1 MPDFNEFVK
10 NLYTS
15 KNRELTEDKLKY
27 IEETYKGKEEDF
39 VKNFYSTIG
48 EELSEEKFNYIKDTY
63 LKKKEQ
69 QVLYGNQP
77 FGGKEEE
84 PLLPLTSS
92 TVSPS
97 ASKPPKSTTPSAST
111 GKLPKLEVQVEKPVS
126 TEFVGTRDLAATVES
141 REQRKKFL
149 EQVNA
154 GILETV
160 QKDPELFI
168 SQKDMP
174 TMYGEKVI
182 PAGTP
187 NVKNISKAVDLYAEK
202 IKRETGRE
210 LSSFDKQ
217 SIVQNTLSSLKVK
230 TQTQNAAM
238 LTDLQFQEQ
247 KKVPLTA
254 ITGIKTKEGEVVK
267 EGMFQ
272 ENIKNTISQEQQR
285 LEQIAKTP
293 NKEINAEFKGEVD
306 GLTSKVKS
314 NADALNLEMKD
325 YFTAQ
330 FEEQKNQVYNQY
342 VQLVQSGQMTS
353 DVANAQMKQEL
364 EAIGKQLE
372 SDTNAMYA
380 PKFNQLKQETEEQV
394 KDIQTRYNRKVQAQ
408 FNIEKEKS
416 QKRIKEEVS
425 KYSSSLPK
433 GYLEDYQATFQKNFD
448 SEMRLE
454 GLRNTT
460 AFANLGNVE
469 KMQTAIMAGW
479 GDVAGTVGGALSY
492 VGVNTGELQN
502 WVAQSNLYNEL
513 PVFSEGS
520 VWDNI
525 TNTDWWIANGVR
537 SIPFTVATMPFGL
550 LGGAGAGMLV
560 KALGATRRAEI
571 ISSVIGGGLIGW
583 EAERFLE
590 QGSAFNDAINEG
602 KSVSEASEIAAS
614 VGKYNF
620 ATIPLNIAQMLPVF
634 GDSFKFLNSAVIEAG
649 SGYLEET
656 AQGWAQAKAKA
667 ESEGKDVSYLDY
679 MTSPQAVE
687 EGIIGAG
694 MSQGFTLFSLN
705 NTPDIDKKIN
715 ALMTSLGTGGESQ
728 ANLMLEVM
736 RNNDAIDSK
745 QYEEAKALLKYTLN
759 GINQAQNINVEDNV
773 KAALVNKFVAI
784 EKAKELLTENEN
796 DLASQAAKEL
806 IAEKENEI
814 KNILKGSEPVYL
826 IKIQGNEVPVVSTKE
841 QVESILSNPDSL
853 PLFEIEIYN
862 DVKTRASVDEAY
874 SKQNKDAIQE
884 SSTVENE
891 ISSGDTSAR
900 TDVGGAEDGGT
911 SSIIDKR
918 EPNKEPVIQEGEAKE
933 EVKSDKGEP
942 AQGEIEFGTAF
953 QVQDAT
959 AENTVGKEKGLWGN
973 SQVWRERI
981 ENAGDILRELSSRG
995 DKPDVRYLME
1005 KVEKLR
1011 DWIAK
1016 NKNGYTPIDE
1026 SVKTIEDFDKS
1037 NLKWTDAVDSR
1048 EYLERFHS
1056 SVLDRVRK
1064 EYEAIPTYTKEQRL
1078 ALDLV
1083 LDLINN
1089 DIKGLESKLNEIE
1102 KISNQIKTNGSL
1114 PIVVDVK
1121 LGKEQPTPTEKAEE
1135 APVKEEEVSEAEV
1148 KSVAEVSGVN
1158 PKNIRDLYN
1167 IGRDLFALNRVQA
1180 LAQAVVMDK
1189 MIGAMAKRKG
1199 VEKSEIYKTVQFKK
1213 SSEKDLPQGVKMQM
1227 AAWHGSPYEFDKFT
1241 TEKIGTGEG
1250 AQAFGWGLY
1259 FTDLKDIAKLY
1270 AKKLAKIK
1278 FENKELEEN
1287 SIFDKLFV
1295 SLDESNEEF
1304 YSWFTGRIFNLAKFK
1319 EYLDDISSY
1328 YQEQLKIKVDEK
1340 HPLVI
1345 KMMRDYEYSQDKIEQ
1360 AKKTLRDFDKNKYN
1374 SVYDMFIKAGV
1385 SEENAKNG
1393 TDIIFKGVEQ
1403 SRRFLYE
1410 AMQYQSSRASKLDK
1424 VINFVK
1430 NELKSNANYYSYLSK
1445 NSDKFNLSRSL
1456 YKVSLFKGKE
1466 QSEYTWLEW
1475 DKPVSEEN
1483 FYKIK
1488 EALIAKGYTI
1498 KGDSKYGFDLYSK
1511 NGLSLGHY
1519 NIAEVGKYFY
1529 ENIGYVLGG
1538 DKAASLFLLE
1548 NGIDGI
1554 KYAAE
1559 SISRGATSK
1568 TARGF
1573 NYVVFDENAVSIEE
1587 SIKFQKDA
1595 VKARGAMMVNMDGQ
1609 AVIYALSDPNVSTP
1623 LHELAHVFE
1632 HYLTDNEKNEIVESA
1647 GTKGWTIE
1655 TSEFFARGFEKY
1667 LSDGKAPSKGLQRL
1681 FDKFKEW
1688 LTEIYNGIIN
1698 SDIDIELNEKM
1709 ENIYSQMLGVDIK
1722 KKKQGFPKNVL
1733 AIAEETGL
1741 SPQQIQNTY
1750 AKYDGSKSMEEITV
1764 EDYKTA
1770 RAIGDKA
1777 KLENVTKAFDALLQ
1791 EESAKTAASPTAKK
1805 KAKKALKEADEK
1817 AVKEAAKIMEH
1828 IDEIR
1833 DKLQES
1839 GVIVSTSCKWG
1850 K

>member
-1 MPDFNEFVK
+1 MPDFNEFVR

-111 GKLPKLEVQVEKPVS
+111 GKLP
-126 TEFVGTRDLAATVES
+126 ATT
-141 REQRKKFL
+141 
-149 EQVNA
+149 A
-154 GILETV
+154 
-160 QKDPELFI
+160 
-168 SQKDMP
+168 P
-174 TMYGEKVI
+174 T
-182 PAGTP
+182 
-187 NVKNISKAVDLYAEK
+187 SKAAKDEYIPVKAEMLIDGYSPEMERNRQKNYTQGYQRAYKKGQEYA
-202 IKRETGRE
+202 T
-210 LSSFDKQ
+210 
-217 SIVQNTLSSLKVK
+217 
-230 TQTQNAAM
+230 
-238 LTDLQFQEQ
+238 
-247 KKVPLTA
+247 
-254 ITGIKTKEGEVVK
+254 
-267 EGMFQ
+267 
-272 ENIKNTISQEQQR
+272 R
-285 LEQIAKTP
+285 LEQTAVKVNQMDAQLEQLKGNPEQYNALVEQRNALAEQMRVVNDSLKGEIAKMDIYQKGLSVTDLKREINEDTAFNRMTVGVNEFQKMVLNTIP
-293 NKEINAEFKGEVD
+293 MMDRAATYLSGKVIGMDDKELSDAIQLNQDLKWGKIKEISKRLTEENEALVENF
-306 GLTSKVKS
+306 TSKT
-314 NADALNLEMKD
+314 AWGEM
-325 YFTAQ
+325 T
-330 FEEQKNQVYNQY
+330 N
-342 VQLVQSGQMTS
+342 GS
-353 DVANAQMKQEL
+353 DVATV
-364 EAIGKQLE
+364 
-372 SDTNAMYA
+372 SDLA
-380 PKFNQLKQETEEQV
+380 
-394 KDIQTRYNRKVQAQ
+394 
-408 FNIEKEKS
+408 
-416 QKRIKEEVS
+416 
-425 KYSSSLPK
+425 
-433 GYLEDYQATFQKNFD
+433 
-448 SEMRLE
+448 
-454 GLRNTT
+454 
-460 AFANLGNVE
+460 
-469 KMQTAIMAGW
+469 
-479 GDVAGTVGGALSY
+479 
-492 VGVNTGELQN
+492 
-502 WVAQSNLYNEL
+502 
-513 PVFSEGS
+513 
-520 VWDNI
+520 
-525 TNTDWWIANGVR
+525 
-537 SIPFTVATMPFGL
+537 
-550 LGGAGAGMLV
+550 
-560 KALGATRRAEI
+560 
-571 ISSVIGGGLIGW
+571 
-583 EAERFLE
+583 
-590 QGSAFNDAINEG
+590 
-602 KSVSEASEIAAS
+602 
-614 VGKYNF
+614 
-620 ATIPLNIAQMLPVF
+620 
-634 GDSFKFLNSAVIEAG
+634 
-649 SGYLEET
+649 
-656 AQGWAQAKAKA
+656 
-667 ESEGKDVSYLDY
+667 
-679 MTSPQAVE
+679 
-687 EGIIGAG
+687 
-694 MSQGFTLFSLN
+694 
-705 NTPDIDKKIN
+705 
-715 ALMTSLGTGGESQ
+715 
-728 ANLMLEVM
+728 
-736 RNNDAIDSK
+736 
-745 QYEEAKALLKYTLN
+745 
-759 GINQAQNINVEDNV
+759 
-773 KAALVNKFVAI
+773 
-784 EKAKELLTENEN
+784 AKELLQTIPVTLGLVATYINPYVGGAVTIFGTAGNKIDEMDVENPNMSEGAKITNALATGGLEYVTERVFGSIPIIGRAIGSKSEVGKKIFQNVVVETWTKYAKKMGFPADVIEEVSTEMLNTLGENYTDYMTGKTSELDLTKGLGQTFTTALSMAATLSGGGRAIKYGSKKINELTAETKKLKEAAAN
-796 DLASQAAKEL
+796 PDLKPDVVTTIEEKVIQNNEEIANEAE
-806 IAEKENEI
+806 AEKKIFDAMPNKDYEEATALIQENQSLQEQLDNNEI
-814 KNILKGSEPVYL
+814 PEEIIPVIERKIVDNNAIIED
-826 IKIQGNEVPVVSTKE
+826 IKQ
-841 QVESILSNPDSL
+841 
-853 PLFEIEIYN
+853 
-862 DVKTRASVDEAY
+862 R
-874 SKQNKDAIQE
+874 QNKDAIQE

-933 EVKSDKGEP
+933 EVVSEP
-942 AQGEIEFGTAF
+942 TLESEEDIKNRTENDFANENEYYRVIVGDEAF
-953 QVQDAT
+953 
-959 AENTVGKEKGLWGN
+959 N
-973 SQVWRERI
+973 
-981 ENAGDILRELSSRG
+981 DIVESG
-995 DKPDVRYLME
+995 VVRTN
-1005 KVEKLR
+1005 
-1011 DWIAK
+1011 AK
-1016 NKNGYTPIDE
+1016 NKGGQSLAEKLANRPTLYPSFSRGSASMHYANSNPNHYIIVTDDASIQPSKSGRHGMGTTMFPTDENGNHLE
-1026 SVKTIEDFDKS
+1026 SLDGKKVKVYRHIGNGK
-1037 NLKWTDAVDSR
+1037 
-1048 EYLERFHS
+1048 
-1056 SVLDRVRK
+1056 
-1064 EYEAIPTYTKEQRL
+1064 YE
-1078 ALDLV
+1078 LV
-1083 LDLINN
+1083 YANGKLINQQTT
-1089 DIKGLESKLNEIE
+1089 K
-1102 KISNQIKTNGSL
+1102 Q
-1114 PIVVDVK
+1114 VADVK
-1121 LGKEQPTPTEKAEE
+1121 LGKEQPKPTEKAEE

-1529 ENIGYVLGG
+1529 KNISYVLGG

-1805 KAKKALKEADEK
+1805 KAEKALKEADEK

-1833 DKLQES
+1833 GKLQES